1 MNVGQ
6 KYTVKPGFHRI
17 GDRYG
22 HLIDDKHILGR
33 DPLDDLRLTKKR
45 VPVNI
50 LATDEY
56 LALEIPV
63 PGYKK
68 EDISVEVE
76 DHILT
81 IKGERSIEKDRPDTD
96 YIRREHNLAVFE
108 RSFELNKSV
117 DEDNIRAHSENG
129 MLTIRLNMISSP
141 DEHHISHIEVK

>member
-22 HLIDDKHILGR
+22 HLIDDTHILGR
-33 DPLDDLRLTKKR
+33 DPLGDLRLTKKR
-45 VPVNI
+45 IPVNI
-50 LATDEY
+50 LSTEEF

-68 EDISVEVE
+68 EDISIEIE

-81 IKGERSIEKDRPDTD
+81 IKGERSLEKDRPDTE
-96 YIRREHNLAVFE
+96 YISREHNFAEFE
-108 RSFELNKSV
+108 RSFELNKAV
-117 DEDNIRAHSENG
+117 DEDHIIARVENG
-129 MLTIRLNMISSP
+129 MLVIQLYMMTAP